1 MSSPTSP
8 PPTDATEAARRATG
22 PRFGIWAI
30 VHGGWATNRH
40 PDDPFDPSFKRNVR
54 LLQLAEE
61 LGYDSTLVAQHTLN
75 PLGEDRDQIEA
86 WTASAGL
93 AALTSKIEI
102 ITAIKPYLYHPVVL
116 AKQALQLEEI
126 SEGRFAINVVNAWFK
141 PELLRAGIGFPDHDE
156 RYAYGEEWLHI
167 VRGLISGEKVT
178 FKGKWFNVDG
188 YQLRPASQYRERPTI
203 YVGGE
208 SDPAKDLVARQADV
222 WFINGQPHHEVE
234 RLIGDVRARERAAGQ
249 PPVRFGLSAYVI
261 ARETEEEARAVEQE
275 FWGYA
280 ELDAKDNAHVFANA
294 DEKAVMFKTFA
305 KYPAIGTNG
314 GTAAGL
320 VGSYDQVAERIQAFH
335 EQGIELF
342 MLQFQPLEA
351 EAARFAEHVIP
362 RVRARSAAAA
372 EAVTA
377 A

>member
-1 MSSPTSP
+1 MP
-8 PPTDATEAARRATG
+8 ATTTH

-40 PDDPFDPSFKRNVR
+40 PEDPFDPSFERNKRV
-54 LLQLAEE
+54 LQLAEE
-61 LGYDSTLVAQHTLN
+61 LGYDSTLVAQHTIN
-75 PLGEDRDQIEA
+75 PLGDDRDQIEA
-86 WTASAGL
+86 WTASAAL
-93 AALTSKIEI
+93 AAVTSKIEI

-116 AKQALQLEEI
+116 AKQALQIDEI
-126 SEGRFAINVVNAWFK
+126 SGGRSAINVVNAWFK
-141 PELLRAGIGFPDHDE
+141 PELQRAGIGFPDHDE

-167 VRGLISGEKVT
+167 VRALVSGEKVT
-178 FKGKWFNVDG
+178 FKGKWFDIDG
-188 YQLRPASQYRERPTI
+188 YQLKPASKFRERPTI

-222 WFINGQPHHEVE
+222 WFINGQPPHEVE
-234 RLIGDVRARERAAGQ
+234 RLISEVQSRPREGA
-249 PPVRFGLSAYVI
+249 PVRFGLSAYVI
-261 ARETEEEARAVEQE
+261 ARETEEEAKAVEQE

-320 VGSYDQVAERIQAFH
+320 VGSYDQVAERIRAFH

-351 EAARFAEHVIP
+351 EMRRFAEHVAP
-362 RVRARSAAAA
+362 RVRALAPTAAA
-372 EAVTA
+372 
-377 A
+377 